1 MAVRIDCFHDV
12 IVSPIAAA
20 QIAELLEPVCVD
32 TDVPL
37 VRTALEH
44 PVDDCRHFR
53 SCDCGIRP
61 ERAIRIAGD
70 PAVLRR
76 ANHSIVVPVRAG
88 NIPERIRA
96 AKHLIAKAHR
106 NGGELRARN
115 LGVRAE
121 CAVRVAVDYTERRQ
135 RINCLCIPGISH
147 AASSEAACCGFIE
160 RSV

>member
-1 MAVRIDCFHDV
+1 MAVRIDRFHDV
-12 IVSPIAAA
+12 IVSPVAAA
-20 QIAELLEPVCVD
+20 QVTELLEPVCID

-53 SCDCGIRP
+53 SCDHSIRP

-70 PAVLRR
+70 PAVLRC
-76 ANHSIVVPVRAG
+76 ANHSVVIPVRAG
-88 NIPERIRA
+88 NILEQVGVAR
-96 AKHLIAKAHR
+96 HLTTKTHG
-106 NGGELRARN
+106 NGRELRARN

-121 CAVRVAVDYTERRQ
+121 CAVRVAVDHTERRQ